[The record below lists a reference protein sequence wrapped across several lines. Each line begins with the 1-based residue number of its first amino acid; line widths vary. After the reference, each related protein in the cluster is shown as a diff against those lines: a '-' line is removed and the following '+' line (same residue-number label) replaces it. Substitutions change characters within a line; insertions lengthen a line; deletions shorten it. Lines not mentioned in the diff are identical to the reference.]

1 MGRVLSK
8 PGPAARGGGAP
19 ASTTPTP
26 TPIMGSASEGW
37 RLEPKWYPL
46 LPKTKCLLYGDSG
59 TGKSTFA
66 ATYAEVA
73 AELGMPILVLA
84 FDPPS
89 KMSPYKD
96 HPLVYGVEPVDE
108 ESARYYAGFGLTD
121 KSGNVT
127 PGSGIHAE
135 DVLDQKG
142 NLLFRVE
149 YYVEPDVDNPRAA
162 NQVEARLAGFYKEA
176 PNWYAVIFD
185 SMTFYQNA
193 ALQRVKKRME
203 FSIDK
208 MFAKGEGVDMRQW
221 YAVAKMDIDRMIR
234 QQMLWWPTNGV
245 AIHHTSEDKSEF
257 ADTTVRGILTIGKL
271 LAELPPGFDEMYKVC
286 LNQREKIRDE
296 AGKET
301 ADYKRYLQ
309 TRHDTVWAATSVTA
323 KAPNPCEPN
332 YRALWRNWQAMKEAK
347 GVTPTG

>member
-1 MGRVLSK
+1 MTT
-8 PGPAARGGGAP
+8 RGGQATAP
-19 ASTTPTP
+19 TTSNNSPSP
-26 TPIMGSASEGW
+26 SPVLQAPSEGW
-37 RLEPKWYPL
+37 RLAKEWFPL
-46 LPKTKCLLYGDSG
+46 LPKTKLLLYGDSG
-59 TGKSTFA
+59 TGKSTFV

-73 AELGMPILVLA
+73 AELGMPILVCA

-96 HPLVYGVEPVDE
+96 HPLVYGVEPVEGETAD
-108 ESARYYAGFGLTD
+108 YYKQF
-121 KSGNVT
+121 
-127 PGSGIHAE
+127 GIHAE

-142 NLLFRVE
+142 NLVFRIE
-149 YYVEPDVDNPRAA
+149 YYVEPDPDNPRAA
-162 NQVEARLAGFYKEA
+162 DAVEARLAGFYQEA
-176 PNWYAVIFD
+176 TNWYAAVFD

-193 ALQRVKKRME
+193 AIRRVQKRMG
-203 FSIDK
+203 FTIDK
-208 MFAKGEGVDMRQW
+208 MFGKGEGIDMRQW
-221 YAVAKMDIDRMIR
+221 YAVAKMDLDRMIR
-234 QQMLWWPTNGV
+234 QQMLWWPTNGI

-296 AGKET
+296 QGKET

-332 YRALWRNWQAMKEAK
+332 YRALWKNWQEMKERK